1 MIKHVIINDMKVVDI
16 EPYRLPD
23 EAGKDRP
30 VARFEDAY
38 NILDAWMQQDPTR
51 RGFRYTGSDDSTSP
65 CSIFITWISNDS
77 LIIEECDPFW
87 SPSTDTVNGYD
98 LDVLAAS
105 LPVDT
110 LKYGDMIGEEL

>member
-1 MIKHVIINDMKVVDI
+1 VNHVIVNDMKVIDI
-16 EPYRLPD
+16 KPEKLID
-23 EAGKDRP
+23 EAGEECVIVWFTDT
-30 VARFEDAY
+30 Y

-51 RGFRYTGSDDSTSP
+51 RGFRYGGADDSGEP

-77 LIIEECDPFW
+77 LVIEECDPFW

-110 LKYGDMIGEEL
+110 LKYGAMIGEEF